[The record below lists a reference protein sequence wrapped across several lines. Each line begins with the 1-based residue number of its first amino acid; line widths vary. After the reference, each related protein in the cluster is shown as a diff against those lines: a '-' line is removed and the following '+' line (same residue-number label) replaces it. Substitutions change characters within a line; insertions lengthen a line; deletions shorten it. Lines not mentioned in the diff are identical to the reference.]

1 MRPLNH
7 LVAAGVYSSGVITA
21 VRSEAELMRVL
32 HDEHAAPLWSFT
44 LRLTGGDHHRAQ
56 DVVQEAMLR
65 AWRHPRVLGPERGSA
80 RAWLFTTARRI
91 VIDDWRRAQARP
103 ALPTDAL
110 PEVPGPD
117 LIDAALQSW
126 LIRDAL
132 AALSP
137 EHRVVLVECYFHGR
151 SVAEAAGRLGIP
163 PGTVKSRTHY
173 ALKALKLALQE
184 MGVTG

>member
-1 MRPLNH
+1 MQPE
-7 LVAAGVYSSGVITA
+7 SD
-21 VRSEAELMRVL
+21 LMRAL
-32 HDEHAAPLWSFT
+32 HDEHAAPLWSFV
-44 LRLTGGDHHRAQ
+44 LRLTGGDQQRAQ

-65 AWRHPRVLGPERGSA
+65 AWRHPQVLDPERGSA

-103 ALPTDAL
+103 RVVTDQV

-117 LIDAALQSW
+117 QIDAALQSW
-126 LIRDAL
+126 LVRDAL
-132 AALSP
+132 SSLSP
-137 EHRVVLVECYFHGR
+137 AHRGVLVECFLNGR
-151 SVAEAAGRLGIP
+151 SVPEAAERLGIP

-184 MGVTG
+184 LGVTQ